1 MKRFAQINLT
11 VIVLKQAGRYI
22 AYSPAL
28 DLSTSGKTEKEAK
41 RRFEEAS
48 AIFMEELDAAGTLYD
63 VLREL
68 GWYQVQKQWS
78 PPKILSQEA
87 VGVRMP
93 VAA

>member
-11 VIVLKQAGRYI
+11 VSVLKQAGRYI

-68 GWYQVQKQWS
+68 GLYQVQKQWS